1 MTNFSFIYV
10 IENFPKIL
18 QALPVTLKIVFV
30 AMVLGIVLGALLAIV
45 RIERVPVL
53 DKIAAVLVSFVR
65 GTPIFIQMFVI
76 YYGLP
81 MLLLLVGINIM
92 RAEKM
97 LFVYIAYGINAAAFF
112 AEIFRSAIL
121 SVPNDQ
127 WDAALSIG
135 HSKIQAYLRIITPQS
150 AIIAIPSVGVMLT
163 GLLQDTSL
171 TIAMGV
177 TDVVGKARALGNHN
191 MHLLEAYIDTAII
204 FIILS
209 ILIERI
215 FAFLEYK
222 TRMQRQFIK

>member
-1 MTNFSFIYV
+1 MV
-10 IENFPKIL
+10 ENLPKIL
-18 QALPVTLKIVFV
+18 QALPVTLMIVFV
-30 AMVLGIVLGALLAIV
+30 AMIFGVLLGTLLAIV

-53 DKIAAVLVSFVR
+53 QNIAVVLISFVR
-65 GTPIFIQMFVI
+65 GTPIFIQMFVL

-97 LFVYIAYGINAAAFF
+97 VFVFIAYGVNTAAFF

-121 SVPNDQ
+121 SVPSDQ

-135 HSKIQAYLRIITPQS
+135 HSRAQAYLRIITPQS
-150 AIIAIPSVGVMLT
+150 AVIAIPSVGVMMT

-177 TDVVGKARALGNHN
+177 IDVVGKARALGKHN

-209 ILIERI
+209 IFIERT
-215 FAFLEYK
+215 FAFLERK
-222 TRMQRQFIK
+222 TRTQRAPIK